1 MAAQA
6 RRLPTANR
14 PHGRNISRAF
24 AGADPTPLE
33 IAVTTQNDKAQLFH
47 SLHVPGEPLVLFN
60 AWDAGSA
67 RAVAEAGARAIA
79 TGSWSVAAAHG
90 FADGE
95 HLPFALARDNLRRIV
110 GAVEPPV
117 TVDLESGYGDA
128 PADVAATVAAALKDG
143 AVGCNL
149 EDSFPADGRLRETAG
164 QASRLAAARQAA
176 NDAGV
181 ALFINARTDVFF
193 QKPAD
198 AHDMAMVDAA
208 LERARA
214 YADAG
219 ASGLFVPG
227 VVADTLIAR
236 LAEASPLPVN
246 IMVMPGVPG
255 RARLAELGVA
265 RISHG
270 PGPYRGA
277 MQWLTA
283 AARAAMA

>member
-1 MAAQA
+1 M
-6 RRLPTANR
+6 
-14 PHGRNISRAF
+14 
-24 AGADPTPLE
+24 
-33 IAVTTQNDKAQLFH
+33 TTQQDHAGLFH
-47 SLHVPGEPLVLFN
+47 ACHVRGEPLVLFN

-67 RAVAEAGARAIA
+67 RTVAGAGAKAIA
-79 TGSWSVAAAHG
+79 TGSWAVAAANG
-90 FADGE
+90 FDDGE
-95 HLPFALARDNLRRIV
+95 HLSFAFALDNLHRIV
-110 GAVEPPV
+110 AAVDLPV

-128 PADVAATVAAALKDG
+128 PEAAAASVAAALEAG

-149 EDSFPADGRLRETAG
+149 EDSFPGDGSLRDAG
-164 QASRLAAARQAA
+164 EQAARLVAA
-176 NDAGV
+176 RTAAERAGV

-198 AHDMAMVDAA
+198 AHDATMVDAA

-227 VVADTLIAR
+227 LVSEALIAR
-236 LAEASPLPVN
+236 IVEASPLPVN
-246 IMVMPGVPG
+246 VMVMPATPP

-270 PGPYRGA
+270 PGPYLGA
-277 MQWLTA
+277 MKWLA
-283 AARAAMA
+283 QAARDAMG

>member
-1 MAAQA
+1 M
-6 RRLPTANR
+6 PETAV
-14 PHGRNISRAF
+14 I
-24 AGADPTPLE
+24 
-33 IAVTTQNDKAQLFH
+33 TQNDKAKQFQ
-47 SLHVPGEPLVLFN
+47 SLHVPGQPLVLFN

-67 RAVAEAGARAIA
+67 RAVADAGARAIG
-79 TGSWSVAAAHG
+79 TGSWSVAAANG

-95 HLPFALARDNLRRIV
+95 KLPFALALDNLRRMV
-110 GAVEPPV
+110 AAVELPV
-117 TVDLESGYGDA
+117 TIDIESGYGDA
-128 PADVAATVAAALKDG
+128 PEAVAATVTAALEAG
-143 AVGCNL
+143 AIGCNL
-149 EDSFPADGRLRETAG
+149 EDSFPADGRLREVQDQGA
-164 QASRLAAARQAA
+164 RLVAARRAA
-176 NDAGV
+176 DEAGV
-181 ALFINARTDVFF
+181 AMYLNARTDVFF

-198 AHDMAMVDAA
+198 AHDMAMVEAA

-227 VVADTLIAR
+227 VIAEALIAR

-246 IMVMPGVPG
+246 IMLMPGVPA

-270 PGPYRGA
+270 PGPYLGA
-277 MQWLTA
+277 MRWLTD

>member
-1 MAAQA
+1 V
-6 RRLPTANR
+6 
-14 PHGRNISRAF
+14 I
-24 AGADPTPLE
+24 
-33 IAVTTQNDKAQLFH
+33 TQNDKAKQFQ
-47 SLHVPGEPLVLFN
+47 SLHVPGQPLVLFN

-67 RAVAEAGARAIA
+67 RAVADAGARAIG
-79 TGSWSVAAAHG
+79 TGSWSVAAANG

-95 HLPFALARDNLRRIV
+95 KLPFALALDNLRRMV
-110 GAVEPPV
+110 AAVELPV
-117 TVDLESGYGDA
+117 TIDIESGYGDA
-128 PADVAATVAAALKDG
+128 PEAVAATVTAALEAG
-143 AVGCNL
+143 AIGCNL
-149 EDSFPADGRLRETAG
+149 EDSFPADGRLREV
-164 QASRLAAARQAA
+164 QDQAARLVAA
-176 NDAGV
+176 RRAADGAGV
-181 ALFINARTDVFF
+181 AMYLNARTDVFF

-198 AHDMAMVDAA
+198 AHDMAMVEAA

-227 VVADTLIAR
+227 VIAEALIAR

-246 IMVMPGVPG
+246 IMVMPGVPA

-270 PGPYRGA
+270 PGPYLGA
-277 MQWLTA
+277 MRWLTD